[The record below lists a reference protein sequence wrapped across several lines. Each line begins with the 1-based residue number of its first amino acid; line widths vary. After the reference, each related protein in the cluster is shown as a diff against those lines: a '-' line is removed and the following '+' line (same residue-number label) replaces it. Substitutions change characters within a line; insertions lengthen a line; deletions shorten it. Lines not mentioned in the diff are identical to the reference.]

1 MDTALM
7 GVSLIIV
14 FGFVIRRV
22 RCGVPCAMP
31 RLIAIL
37 LASSAIQFFAAISA
51 MPRIDWVIAL
61 LLYGLSICVGCR
73 VLKDRRASTPV
84 INSRLQAIAVLLSWI
99 VGLGIV
105 LQIRL
110 FWYPKATAAS
120 PSSAEVI
127 DFLGRMVFPIIPLFA
142 GIWIARFLHSNH
154 GHKPKEWLVAP
165 KAWLDQVSRLFLRI
179 TDGIEEKEAKQSEAR
194 SVASI
199 FLLSFVALW
208 VLGLPGIIKHEL
220 RYSIGLLNVSEAL
233 GVAGIALLSAVGA
246 WLGEVATLSALH
258 VKVRLKSPFFVAL
271 SWLVIVFFLLICL
284 SGLRSDLGVALT
296 TSFAVIGMVC
306 AVREWSRI
314 PGKQWG
320 RQKGRRVNS
329 GKIREKLNRLIEVMQ
344 ESELGCEEIKSK
356 ADSGN
361 QNRKRL
367 SILVLVVLVI
377 GVAILLVV
385 GFNSSSEKGRLG
397 NWINPWQFT
406 WSPECRASGVLGD
419 NEIPGYSSCVVSVA
433 DYQNESRAQVAR
445 ALTAV
450 DGGGLFGRGFAD
462 SESSM
467 VPAFKTDF
475 IFVALWSK
483 LGGLITLGSV
493 LCFIVMGWLVATL
506 TRTRKSAEKQGL
518 LDRTHALWCAGLAGY
533 LMLQPSYILLA
544 SLGVLPHSGITVPF
558 LAWGANSA
566 TALSVMI
573 VVAVLPLLGTSQHPE
588 IFRVQPRK
596 TKFGLIAGVFTT
608 VAGLVSGIFLPY
620 RTIMPFSSDAGLSNE
635 GVRAII
641 NSRSRKAIL
650 VRDASNGRTVELRR
664 STGEGKDWVVVDNT
678 DHDATTFSG
687 LLTLPEFDQSIP
699 AAEVHL
705 PSPFERVKFRP
716 EEANKPVITVDLGLQ
731 KKIVELISDQPMALE
746 NEKMRQAV
754 MVVEANGAIRAAGS
768 APLLKGAYGDR
779 DFNKVKEITKNQD
792 EIRFSDSNATSEVSP
807 EECGRLGADHCFRV
821 VLRED
826 AVPQSAI
833 GTDEYRDIPASEG
846 RLVDNHLTETKLRSG
861 PVIAWLIAAAYLHKS
876 KQHTLDDQIRVRHIP
891 GLSEAGICASN
902 TLSVRDSLRNQCGSA
917 LWNVVDIVGWDS
929 VIKIGEMLG
938 MKNTGSKSPAQIE
951 IAQDAQGKGSSRIT
965 PEQLIR
971 LILLVE
977 NGKIIDPY
985 VGTRTSPVAIM
996 TVEQAANLREEM
1008 WRGERRVDISHPGT
1022 YNSPQAHTAIIRG
1035 ENGEHNLAIVTT
1047 MGPQEA
1053 AQAST
1058 DYAAKQLDMWIAG
1071 E

>member
-22 RCGVPCAMP
+22 RRGVPCAMP

-37 LASSAIQFFAAISA
+37 LVSSAIQFLAAASA
-51 MPRIDWVIAL
+51 ILRPGWGLVF
-61 LLYGLSICVGCR
+61 LLYTFVICGVC
-73 VLKDRRASTPV
+73 LAFKNRRASEPV
-84 INSRLQAIAVLLSWI
+84 INSRLQALAVLLSWI

-110 FWYPKATAAS
+110 FWYPKATATS
-120 PSSAEVI
+120 PSFAEVI
-127 DFLGRMVFPIIPLFA
+127 DFLWRMVIPIIPLIA
-142 GIWIARFLHSNH
+142 GIWLARFLQSNFVKKSWERQAARM
-154 GHKPKEWLVAP
+154 G
-165 KAWLDQVSRLFLRI
+165 WLDQVSRLFLRI
-179 TDGIEEKEAKQSEAR
+179 TGGIEEKRVKQSEAR
-194 SVASI
+194 SVTI
-199 FLLSFVALW
+199 ILLLSFLAL
-208 VLGLPGIIKHEL
+208 VLLGGPGIVKYEW
-220 RYSIGLLNVSEAL
+220 RYSIGPINVSEAL
-233 GVAGIALLSAVGA
+233 GVAGIAFLAVVGA
-246 WLGEVATLSALH
+246 WLGEVATLSVAH
-258 VKVRLKSPFFVAL
+258 VEVRLKSPLCVARA
-271 SWLVIVFFLLICL
+271 WLVIVFFLLACL
-284 SGLRSDLGVALT
+284 SGFRSDLGVALT
-296 TSFAVIGMVC
+296 TSFAVLGMAC

-314 PGKQWG
+314 PGKRWG
-320 RQKGRRVNS
+320 LQKRRRVDS
-329 GKIREKLNRLIEVMQ
+329 GKIREKLNRLIEIMR
-344 ESELGCEEIKSK
+344 EPELGCEEIDSK

-361 QNRKRL
+361 RNRKCP
-367 SILVLVVLVI
+367 SVLALLII
-377 GVAILLVV
+377 GVVILLLV
-385 GFNSSSEKGRLG
+385 GFISSSSSEKGRFG

-433 DYQNESRAQVAR
+433 DYQNESRSQTAR
-445 ALTAV
+445 VLTAI

-475 IFVALWSK
+475 IFVVLWSK

-506 TRTRKSAEKQGL
+506 TRTRKSAEKRGL

-558 LAWGANSA
+558 LAHGANSA

-596 TKFGLIAGVFTT
+596 TRSGLIAGVFTT
-608 VAGLVSGIFLPY
+608 VAGLISGIFLPY
-620 RTIMPFSSDAGLSNE
+620 RTIMPPSPDAGLSNE

-641 NSRSRKAIL
+641 NSRSRKAVL

-664 STGEGKDWVVVDNT
+664 STGEGKNWMVVDNT

-716 EEANKPVITVDLGLQ
+716 EETNKPVITVDLGLQ
-731 KKIVELISDQPMALE
+731 KKTVGLISDQPLASE

-754 MVVEANGAIRAAGS
+754 MVVEADGAIRAAGS

-779 DFNKVKEITKNQD
+779 DLNKVKEIRKYQD
-792 EIRFSDSNATSEVSP
+792 EIRFRDSNATSEVSP

-861 PVIAWLIAAAYLHKS
+861 PAIAWLIAAAYLHKS
-876 KQHTLDDQIRVRHIP
+876 KQHTLDDLIRVRHIP
-891 GLSEAGICASN
+891 GLSEAGICASS

-938 MKNTGSKSPAQIE
+938 MKNIGSKSPAQIE

-965 PEQLIR
+965 PDQLTR

-985 VGTRTSPVAIM
+985 VGTRTSPVTMM
-996 TVEQAANLREEM
+996 TVEQAANLREEV
-1008 WRGERRVDISHPGT
+1008 WRGERRLDISHPGT

-1035 ENGEHNLAIVTT
+1035 ENGKHNLAIVTT

-1058 DYAAKQLDMWIAG
+1058 DYAAKQLGMWIAG

>member
-7 GVSLIIV
+7 GVSLVIV

-22 RCGVPCAMP
+22 RRGVPCAMP

-37 LASSAIQFFAAISA
+37 LVSSAIQFLAAISA
-51 MPRIDWVIAL
+51 MPRIGWVL
-61 LLYGLSICVGCR
+61 VFLLYGFSICAGC
-73 VLKDRRASTPV
+73 LAFKDQRASKPV

-105 LQIRL
+105 LQVRL
-110 FWYPKATAAS
+110 FWYPKATVAS
-120 PSSAEVI
+120 PSFAEVR
-127 DFLGRMVFPIIPLFA
+127 DLLLKQLAVPIIIA
-142 GIWIARFLHSNH
+142 GIGLAYFLQSNY
-154 GHKPKEWLVAP
+154 GHKLRERLVAP

-179 TDGIEEKEAKQSEAR
+179 TDGIEEKGIKQYEAR
-194 SVASI
+194 GVTI
-199 FLLSFVALW
+199 IILLSLSILV
-208 VLGLPGIIKHEL
+208 VLGGAGIAKYEW
-220 RYSIGLLNVSEAL
+220 RYSIGPINVSEAL
-233 GVAGIALLSAVGA
+233 GVAGIALLAAVGA
-246 WLGEVATLSALH
+246 RLGEVATLSVKH
-258 VKVRLKSPFFVAL
+258 IKVRLKSPLCVARA
-271 SWLVIVFFLLICL
+271 WLVIVFFLLTCL

-296 TSFAVIGMVC
+296 TSFAVLGMVC

-314 PGKQWG
+314 PGKRWG
-320 RQKGRRVNS
+320 LQKGRRVNS

-344 ESELGCEEIKSK
+344 EPELGCEEIESK

-361 QNRKRL
+361 RNRKGP
-367 SILVLVVLVI
+367 SVLALLVI

-385 GFNSSSEKGRLG
+385 GFVFSSSEKGRFG

-406 WSPECRASGVLGD
+406 WTPECRASGVLGD

-445 ALTAV
+445 ALTAI

-608 VAGLVSGIFLPY
+608 VAGLISGIFLPY
-620 RTIMPFSSDAGLSNE
+620 RTITPLSSDAGLSNE
-635 GVRAII
+635 GARAII
-641 NSRSRKAIL
+641 NSRSRKAVL
-650 VRDASNGRTVELRR
+650 VRDASNGRKVELRR

-754 MVVEANGAIRAAGS
+754 MVVEADGAIRAAGS

-779 DFNKVKEITKNQD
+779 DLNKVKEITKNQD

-996 TVEQAANLREEM
+996 TVEQAANLREEV

>member
-7 GVSLIIV
+7 GVSLIIA
-14 FGFVIRRV
+14 FGFVIRRI
-22 RCGVPCAMP
+22 RRGVPCAMP

-37 LASSAIQFFAAISA
+37 LVSSAIQFLAAISA
-51 MPRIDWVIAL
+51 MPRIGWVLAF
-61 LLYGLSICVGCR
+61 LLYGLSICAGCL
-73 VLKDRRASTPV
+73 VFKDQRASKPV

-105 LQIRL
+105 LQVRL
-110 FWYPKATAAS
+110 FWYPKATAVP
-120 PSSAEVI
+120 PSFAEVI
-127 DFLGRMVFPIIPLFA
+127 DLLFKQLAVPIIIA
-142 GIWIARFLHSNH
+142 GIGLAYFLQSNY
-154 GHKPKEWLVAP
+154 GHKLRERLVAP

-179 TDGIEEKEAKQSEAR
+179 TDGIEEKGIKQYEAR
-194 SVASI
+194 GVTI
-199 FLLSFVALW
+199 IILLSLSILV
-208 VLGLPGIIKHEL
+208 VLGGAGIAKYEW
-220 RYSIGLLNVSEAL
+220 RYSIGPINVSEAL
-233 GVAGIALLSAVGA
+233 GVAGIALLAAVGA
-246 WLGEVATLSALH
+246 RLGEVATLSVKH
-258 VKVRLKSPFFVAL
+258 IKVRLKSPLCVARA
-271 SWLVIVFFLLICL
+271 WLVIVFFLLICL
-284 SGLRSDLGVALT
+284 SGFRSDLGVALT
-296 TSFAVIGMVC
+296 TSFAVLGMVC

-314 PGKQWG
+314 PGKRWG
-320 RQKGRRVNS
+320 LQKGRRVNS
-329 GKIREKLNRLIEVMQ
+329 GKIRDKLNRLIEVMQ
-344 ESELGCEEIKSK
+344 EPELGCEEIDSK
-356 ADSGN
+356 ADSSN
-361 QNRKRL
+361 RNRKCP
-367 SILVLVVLVI
+367 SVLALLVI
-377 GVAILLVV
+377 GVAILLLV
-385 GFNSSSEKGRLG
+385 GFISSSSEKGRFG

-433 DYQNESRAQVAR
+433 DYQNEFRAQTAR
-445 ALTAV
+445 VLTAI

-506 TRTRKSAEKQGL
+506 TRTRKSAEKRGL

-558 LAWGANSA
+558 LAHGANSA

-596 TKFGLIAGVFTT
+596 TRSGLIAGVFTT
-608 VAGLVSGIFLPY
+608 VAGLISGIFLPY
-620 RTIMPFSSDAGLSNE
+620 RTIMPPSPDAGLSNE

-641 NSRSRKAIL
+641 NSRSRKAVL

-664 STGEGKDWVVVDNT
+664 STGEGKNWMVVDNT

-716 EEANKPVITVDLGLQ
+716 EETNKPVITVDLGLQ
-731 KKIVELISDQPMALE
+731 KKTVGLISDQPLASE

-754 MVVEANGAIRAAGS
+754 MVVEADGAIRAAGS

-779 DFNKVKEITKNQD
+779 DLNKVKEIRKYQD
-792 EIRFSDSNATSEVSP
+792 EIRFRDSNATSEVSP

-861 PVIAWLIAAAYLHKS
+861 PAIAWLIAAAYLHKS
-876 KQHTLDDQIRVRHIP
+876 KQHTLDDLIRVRHIP
-891 GLSEAGICASN
+891 GLSEAGICASS

-938 MKNTGSKSPAQIE
+938 MKNIGSKSPAQIE

-965 PEQLIR
+965 PDQLTR

-985 VGTRTSPVAIM
+985 VGTRTSPVTMM
-996 TVEQAANLREEM
+996 TVEQAANLREEV

-1058 DYAAKQLDMWIAG
+1058 DHAAKQLDMWIAG

>member
-7 GVSLIIV
+7 GVSLVIV

-22 RCGVPCAMP
+22 RRGVPCAMP

-37 LASSAIQFFAAISA
+37 LVSSAIQFLAAISA
-51 MPRIDWVIAL
+51 MPRIGWVL
-61 LLYGLSICVGCR
+61 VFLLYGLSICAGCL
-73 VLKDRRASTPV
+73 VFKDQRASKPV

-120 PSSAEVI
+120 PSFAEVI
-127 DFLGRMVFPIIPLFA
+127 DLLFKQLAVPIIIA
-142 GIWIARFLHSNH
+142 GIGLAYFLQSNY
-154 GHKPKEWLVAP
+154 GHKLRERLVAP

-179 TDGIEEKEAKQSEAR
+179 TDGIEEKGIKQYEAR
-194 SVASI
+194 GVTI
-199 FLLSFVALW
+199 IILLSLSILV
-208 VLGLPGIIKHEL
+208 VLGGAGIAKYEW
-220 RYSIGLLNVSEAL
+220 RYSIGPINVSEAL
-233 GVAGIALLSAVGA
+233 GVAGIALLAAFGA
-246 WLGEVATLSALH
+246 RLGEVATLSVKH
-258 VKVRLKSPFFVAL
+258 IKVRLKSPLCVARA
-271 SWLVIVFFLLICL
+271 WLVIVFFLLICL
-284 SGLRSDLGVALT
+284 SGFRSDLGVALT
-296 TSFAVIGMVC
+296 TSFAVLGMVC

-314 PGKQWG
+314 PGKRWG
-320 RQKGRRVNS
+320 LQKGRRVNS
-329 GKIREKLNRLIEVMQ
+329 GKIRDKLNRLIEVMQ
-344 ESELGCEEIKSK
+344 EPELGCEEIDSK
-356 ADSGN
+356 ADSSN
-361 QNRKRL
+361 RNRKCP
-367 SILVLVVLVI
+367 SVLALLVI
-377 GVAILLVV
+377 GVAILLLV
-385 GFNSSSEKGRLG
+385 GFISSSSEKGRFG

-433 DYQNESRAQVAR
+433 DYQNEFRAQTAR
-445 ALTAV
+445 VLTAI

-558 LAWGANSA
+558 LAHGANSA

-596 TKFGLIAGVFTT
+596 TRSGLIAGVFTT
-608 VAGLVSGIFLPY
+608 VAGLISGIFLPY
-620 RTIMPFSSDAGLSNE
+620 RTIMPPSPDAGLSNE

-641 NSRSRKAIL
+641 NSRSRKTVL
-650 VRDASNGRTVELRR
+650 VRDASNGKTVELRR
-664 STGEGKDWVVVDNT
+664 STGEGKDWMVVDNT

-716 EEANKPVITVDLGLQ
+716 EETNKPVITVDLGLQ
-731 KKIVELISDQPMALE
+731 KKTVGLISDQPLASE

-754 MVVEANGAIRAAGS
+754 MVVEADGAIRAAGS

-779 DFNKVKEITKNQD
+779 DLNKVKEIRKYQD
-792 EIRFSDSNATSEVSP
+792 EIRFRDSNATFEVSP
-807 EECGRLGADHCFRV
+807 EECERLGADHCFRV

-861 PVIAWLIAAAYLHKS
+861 PAIAWLIAAAYLHKS
-876 KQHTLDDQIRVRHIP
+876 KQHTLDDLIRVRHIP

-938 MKNTGSKSPAQIE
+938 MKNIGSKSPAQIE

-965 PEQLIR
+965 PDQLTR

-985 VGTRTSPVAIM
+985 VGTRTSPVTMM
-996 TVEQAANLREEM
+996 TVEQAANLREEV

>member
-7 GVSLIIV
+7 GVSLVIV

-22 RCGVPCAMP
+22 RRGVPCAMP

-37 LASSAIQFFAAISA
+37 LVSSAIQFLAAISA
-51 MPRIDWVIAL
+51 MPRIGWVL
-61 LLYGLSICVGCR
+61 VFLLYGFSICAGCL
-73 VLKDRRASTPV
+73 VFKDQRASKPV

-105 LQIRL
+105 LQVRL
-110 FWYPKATAAS
+110 FWYPKATVAS
-120 PSSAEVI
+120 PSFAEVR
-127 DFLGRMVFPIIPLFA
+127 DLLLKQLAFPIIIA
-142 GIWIARFLHSNH
+142 GIGLAYFLQSNY
-154 GHKPKEWLVAP
+154 GHKLRERLVAP

-179 TDGIEEKEAKQSEAR
+179 TDGIEEKGIKQYEAR
-194 SVASI
+194 GVTI
-199 FLLSFVALW
+199 IILLSLSILV
-208 VLGLPGIIKHEL
+208 VLGGAGIAKYEW
-220 RYSIGLLNVSEAL
+220 RYSIGFINVSEAL
-233 GVAGIALLSAVGA
+233 GVAGIALLAAVGA
-246 WLGEVATLSALH
+246 RLGEVATLSVKH
-258 VKVRLKSPFFVAL
+258 IKVRLKSPLCVARA
-271 SWLVIVFFLLICL
+271 WLVIVFFLLTCL
-284 SGLRSDLGVALT
+284 SGFRSDLGVALT
-296 TSFAVIGMVC
+296 TSFAVLGMVC

-314 PGKQWG
+314 PGKRWG
-320 RQKGRRVNS
+320 LQKGRRVNS

-344 ESELGCEEIKSK
+344 EPELGCEEIESK

-361 QNRKRL
+361 RNRKCP
-367 SILVLVVLVI
+367 SVLALLVI

-385 GFNSSSEKGRLG
+385 GFIFSSSEKGRFG

-406 WSPECRASGVLGD
+406 WTPECRASGVLGD

-445 ALTAV
+445 ALTAI

-608 VAGLVSGIFLPY
+608 VAGLISGIFLPY
-620 RTIMPFSSDAGLSNE
+620 RTIMPFSSDAGLGNE

-641 NSRSRKAIL
+641 NSRSRKAVL
-650 VRDASNGRTVELRR
+650 VRDASNGRKVELRR

-754 MVVEANGAIRAAGS
+754 MVVEADGAIRAAGS

-779 DFNKVKEITKNQD
+779 DLNKVKEITKNQD

-996 TVEQAANLREEM
+996 TVEQAANLREEV